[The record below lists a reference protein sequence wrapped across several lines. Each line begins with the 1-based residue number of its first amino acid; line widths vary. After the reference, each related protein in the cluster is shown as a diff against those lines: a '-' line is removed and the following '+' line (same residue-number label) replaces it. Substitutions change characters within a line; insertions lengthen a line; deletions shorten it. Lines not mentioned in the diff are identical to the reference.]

1 MTILNNTS
9 SQIVDPAGVI
19 NAGSVV
25 AQKGCTTQASGNGIA
40 IKKAGIYDVT
50 ATVIGLVS
58 GGGIME
64 FSVMENGTAIGYLTG
79 QAYTNTDEPQT
90 VTLTGHIVVNPNC
103 CAITDN
109 LPTIITLQN
118 TSATT
123 TAIISN
129 VMLDV
134 TKVNC

>member
-1 MTILNNTS
+1 MTILSNVS
-9 SQIVDPAGVI
+9 SQSVAPAGVI

-25 AQKGCTTQASGNGIA
+25 VQKGCATQASGNGIA
-40 IKKAGIYDVT
+40 ITKPGIYDIT
-50 ATVIGLVS
+50 ATVVGLVT

-64 FSVMENGTAIGYLTG
+64 FSVTENGTAIGYLVG
-79 QAYTNTDEPQT
+79 QAYTNTEEPAT

-103 CAITDN
+103 CAVTNN
-109 LPTIITLQN
+109 LPTTISLQN

-123 TAIISN
+123 TAVISN

-134 TKVNC
+134 TKVDC

>member
-1 MTILNNTS
+1 MTILSNVS
-9 SQIVDPAGVI
+9 SQSVAPAGVI

-25 AQKGCTTQASGNGIA
+25 AQKGCATQASGNGIA
-40 IKKAGIYDVT
+40 ITKAGIYDIT
-50 ATVIGLVS
+50 ATVVGLVT

-79 QAYTNTDEPQT
+79 QAYTNTGEPAT
-90 VTLTGHIVVNPNC
+90 VTLTGHIAVNPNC
-103 CAITDN
+103 CAVTTN

-123 TAIISN
+123 TAVISN

-134 TKVNC
+134 TKTC

>member
-9 SQIVDPAGVI
+9 SQNVDPNGLI

-25 AQKGCTTQASGNGIA
+25 AQKGCATASSGNGIV
-40 IKKAGIYDVT
+40 IKKAGIYDIT
-50 ATVIGLVS
+50 ATVVGLVT

-64 FSVMENGTAIGYLTG
+64 YTVMENGNPIAYLTS
-79 QAYTNTDEPQT
+79 QSYTNTGEPAT
-90 VTLTGHIVVNPNC
+90 VTLSGHIEVNPNC
-103 CAITDN
+103 CAVTNN
-109 LPTIITLQN
+109 LPTTITLQN
-118 TSATT
+118 TSTTT

-134 TKVNC
+134 TKIC

>member
-1 MTILNNTS
+1 MTILNNVS
-9 SQIVDPAGVI
+9 SQTVAPAGVI
-19 NAGSVV
+19 NAGSVI
-25 AQKGCTTQASGNGIA
+25 AQKGCATTASGNGIA
-40 IKKAGIYDVT
+40 INKSGIYDVT
-50 ATVIGLVS
+50 ATVVGLVT

-64 FSVMENGTAIGYLTG
+64 ITVMENGTAIGYLTG

-90 VTLTGHIVVNPNC
+90 ITLTGHIVVNPNC
-103 CAITDN
+103 CAITNN

-123 TAIISN
+123 TAVISN

-134 TKVNC
+134 TKTC

>member
-1 MTILNNTS
+1 MTILSNVS
-9 SQIVDPAGVI
+9 SQSVAPAGII

-25 AQKGCTTQASGNGIA
+25 VQKGCATQASGNGIA
-40 IKKAGIYDVT
+40 ITKPGIYDIA
-50 ATVIGLVS
+50 ATVVGLVT

-64 FSVMENGTAIGYLTG
+64 FSVMENGTEIGYLTS
-79 QAYTNTDEPQT
+79 QAYTNTGEPAT
-90 VTLTGHIVVNPNC
+90 VTLNGHIVVNPNC
-103 CAITDN
+103 CAITTN

-123 TAIISN
+123 TAVISN